1 MPLGPQGRTFRTELR
16 KKLSGLPQDEL
27 EERIAFYGER
37 IDGRMARGES
47 EEDAVAGIG
56 PVDGIVDQIMAE
68 IPLTKLVGDKVKRE
82 KGLTGG
88 KIALL
93 LSAPLWAP
101 LLIAAAAVLLSAYA
115 VLWVAVLCFWVT
127 ALSLFAA
134 AIACLISTIPYLQAG
149 NTAGALFSAGA
160 GLVCAG
166 VAILLFYAGRG
177 IAGGLVKLTGKA
189 LLAVK
194 TRVVGKEG

>member
-1 MPLGPQGRTFRTELR
+1 MNRDAFLAELR

-27 EERIAFYGER
+27 EERIAFYGEM

-56 PVDGIVDQIMAE
+56 PVDGIVDRIMAE
-68 IPLTKLVGDKVKRE
+68 IPLTKLVENKMKRE
-82 KGLTGG
+82 KGLTGV
-88 KIALL
+88 KLALL
-93 LSAPLWAP
+93 LSAPLWLP

-115 VLWVAVLCFWVT
+115 VLWVAVVCFWT
-127 ALSLFAA
+127 ADLSLAA
-134 AIACLISTIPYLQAG
+134 AAVACLISTIPCLQAG

-166 VAILLFYAGRG
+166 LAVLLFFACRR
-177 IAGGLVKLTGKA
+177 ITGGFLKLTEKA
-189 LLAVK
+189 LLALK
-194 TRVVGKEG
+194 TRLVGKEG

>member
-1 MPLGPQGRTFRTELR
+1 MNKDAFLAELR

-27 EERIAFYGER
+27 EERIAFFGEM
-37 IDGRMARGES
+37 IDDRMARGAS
-47 EEDAVAGIG
+47 EEEAVAEAG
-56 PVDGIVDQIMAE
+56 PVDGIVDRIMAE
-68 IPLTKLVGDKVKRE
+68 IPLTKLVENKMKRK

-93 LSAPLWAP
+93 LGAPLWLP
-101 LLIAAAAVLLSAYA
+101 LLIAAAAVLLAAYA
-115 VLWVAVLCFWVT
+115 VIWAGVLCLWAG

-134 AIACLISTIPYLQAG
+134 AIACLISAIPYLQAG

-166 VAILLFYAGRG
+166 LAVLLYYACRG
-177 IAGGLVKLTGKA
+177 ITGGLMKLTGKA

-194 TRVVGKEG
+194 TRLVGKEG